1 MNKTKIMPVLYSL
14 PVIEKLNLPPR
25 VDVLPKIESGE
36 IEYLDF
42 KAKVFTNGLNRNPYR
57 FQDGDLAAFA
67 ASFEGQPFLRDHE
80 TDEIEAREGTILS
93 SMYDGSAFV
102 QDIRV
107 TTRRGM
113 LDFIEGRIDRFSI
126 GWFYDDC
133 ICSICNSS
141 FFSSTC
147 NHWPGMKY
155 GTLEGEVACELIFV
169 NPKGK
174 EVSAVNVPAV
184 EGTGIMAQLSE
195 YKREFLGVDAIAEL
209 KQNALGLDSG
219 QEPMV
224 KIVLENSALVRESLS
239 RERMV
244 QIAKASQLEYGGTVM
259 NVREMLN
266 ARAALLVEAE
276 EITKLA
282 DSENRDLN
290 ETERARFDALL
301 GDEGEIK
308 KITDQ
313 ISVIQTERARL
324 ADAQAV
330 KFEMAAA
337 EKPEADKP
345 EPKTSMKRDEFDAL
359 SASEKSAFVRGGGK
373 IQD

>member
-1 MNKTKIMPVLYSL
+1 MPVLYSL

-80 TDEIEAREGTILS
+80 TDEIEAREGTVLS
-93 SMYDGSAFV
+93 SMYDGTAFV

-224 KIVLENSALVRESLS
+224 EIVLENSALVRESLS

-301 GDEGEIK
+301 GDEGVIK

-345 EPKTSMKRDEFDAL
+345 EPKTSMKRNEFDTL

>member
-80 TDEIEAREGTILS
+80 TDEIEAREGTVLS
-93 SMYDGSAFV
+93 SMYDGTAFV

-133 ICSICNSS
+133 ICSICKSS

-147 NHWPGMKY
+147 MNIKH
-155 GTLEGEVACELIFV
+155 I
-169 NPKGK
+169 
-174 EVSAVNVPAV
+174 
-184 EGTGIMAQLSE
+184 
-195 YKREFLGVDAIAEL
+195 YKSKICNFLCCICHCIW
-209 KQNALGLDSG
+209 N
-219 QEPMV
+219 
-224 KIVLENSALVRESLS
+224 I
-239 RERMV
+239 
-244 QIAKASQLEYGGTVM
+244 
-259 NVREMLN
+259 
-266 ARAALLVEAE
+266 
-276 EITKLA
+276 
-282 DSENRDLN
+282 
-290 ETERARFDALL
+290 
-301 GDEGEIK
+301 
-308 KITDQ
+308 
-313 ISVIQTERARL
+313 
-324 ADAQAV
+324 V
-330 KFEMAAA
+330 KF
-337 EKPEADKP
+337 
-345 EPKTSMKRDEFDAL
+345 
-359 SASEKSAFVRGGGK
+359 
-373 IQD
+373 